1 MGVII
6 KNYVKNLK
14 NEKAQY
20 IFIGF
25 PLIISMCVGL
35 TLRGKMFEDYSDT
48 RSRLFAIV
56 CVAIWIGLFNSV
68 LEICKERDSI
78 KMDLNSGFNAF
89 ELFTSRFLVQGAVC
103 LFQAIIIF
111 IVCSLFVEFPS
122 EGAIM
127 SPSVFEYILSI
138 FLIIFSADVMGL
150 FISSLCTS
158 NDIANRSLPFILI
171 VRLIFSAQ
179 LFEFTISKWG
189 MDLLGSIGNIS
200 DLKSNIPIEEKF
212 FDAFEF
218 TSSHVIG
225 IWAILLLFIIIFSIL
240 SMFFINRIK
249 AEQK

>member
-1 MGVII
+1 
-6 KNYVKNLK
+6 
-14 NEKAQY
+14 
-20 IFIGF
+20 
-25 PLIISMCVGL
+25 MCVGL

-150 FISSLCTS
+150 FISSLCPS
-158 NDIANRSLPFILI
+158 NDIANRSLPFILM
-171 VRLIFSAQ
+171 VQFIFSGQ
-179 LFEFTISKWG
+179 LFELGDTLEKVSKFTISKWG
-189 MDLLGSIGNIS
+189 MDLLGSIGNIT
-200 DLKSNIPIEEKF
+200 DLTITIPVEDSIYDTFKF
-212 FDAFEF
+212 SAE
-218 TSSHVIG
+218 HVINL
-225 IWAILLLFIIIFSIL
+225 WAILILFILIFSIL
-240 SMFFINRIK
+240 SILFIYRIK
-249 AEQK
+249 FEKK